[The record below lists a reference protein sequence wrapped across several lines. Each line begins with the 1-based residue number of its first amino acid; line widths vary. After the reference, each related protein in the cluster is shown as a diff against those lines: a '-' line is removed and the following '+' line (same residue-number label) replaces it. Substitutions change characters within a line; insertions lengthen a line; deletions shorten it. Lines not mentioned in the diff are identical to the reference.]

1 MGISLLSL
9 GALGLVLYFGW
20 ALADPQTLKEVE
32 DQVARSSSS
41 TAEGWMPL
49 WVRNCLGLVI
59 CLVLLGSSLYRDL
72 KPEASRLDQPERPVA
87 RTLPP
92 PTIHD
97 KSLVDRIDGATLQRQ
112 IERQQ
117 AESRAA
123 GL

>member
-1 MGISLLSL
+1 
-9 GALGLVLYFGW
+9 
-20 ALADPQTLKEVE
+20 
-32 DQVARSSSS
+32 
-41 TAEGWMPL
+41 
-49 WVRNCLGLVI
+49 
-59 CLVLLGSSLYRDL
+59 LGSSLYRDL
-72 KPEASRLDQPERPVA
+72 KPEVSRLNQPERPIV

-92 PTIHD
+92 PTVHD